1 MDAVLTQLEEAAS
14 VQLTA
19 CTSEERRLAEAKILQ
34 FRSQSQP
41 YELCY
46 LILNQSSN
54 DFLLYEAG
62 RCLSHAVVREWTE
75 VFSSSVNDGDNSK
88 ATQLLAFLLNWAS
101 QRGQQVST
109 ASRQRV
115 LGAAGALVKR
125 AAAAHAE
132 EVAAAWRSNNIGM
145 NTTQRRLARMRVLIS
160 PPDDPGPPCPILLRL
175 IEHIERLIQPVVQ
188 GDMDIDPLK
197 ENGAIHQCTLGLC
210 ILSALLDELS
220 YSEDSTQVDLPLE
233 THIFLRARFQDYEL
247 IRLFHG
253 LLCLTDRLV
262 HSWANFPLSSL
273 PAEHSELLFRLVS
286 CLDIVISWDFLPRS
300 LVGFLA
306 SLCKRPNHEV
316 CFRPSSKW
324 APVFGSES
332 LQATLQLFIKLH
344 TLVRSSDLLGARTLS
359 CFARLSSMTGPL
371 TDPDTLN
378 WTEELE
384 QQPPSTAYQFRL
396 LIFMDNLN
404 FWLEDDTTDMSA
416 STNSVLSA
424 FSSEEQLALSEE
436 CAKRLVNP
444 TSLPRIRL
452 SQLFAYE
459 LPILSELVLTVVLR
473 VSSAWEPVELALS
486 LPSSVASG
494 HCIDRDPQTIFQN
507 ASIVLVVLDRFFERL
522 CSLIIQCLHC
532 LTKWVHDPDGD
543 GRSAHEAVERLFNI
557 WVGLVDSIPSTG
569 SDPDVVEGELT
580 GLDGDWRKE
589 TTVATTLPLPLTTG
603 RTEELENRSHHVK
616 KLLHLL
622 VSNVSRHRV
631 RLFQFYLLSKLGPD
645 VGLRSM
651 DGLLGENIDLELDE
665 DDLTASEN
673 SLFACGFCGLAAT
686 DSSTRLLLQLTEDR
700 INQLVQIPKD
710 QSDQTAVIGLYE
722 DLHWILLVT
731 GHLIV
736 TGPASLTSVLRW
748 SSLLGTEF
756 SIAPQLLRMN
766 AQSTVDVS
774 TSRRFLCLAAGQRTT
789 PHEIWPPRDVDLDK
803 VPPLIRL
810 IGSLYRLLWLQTS
823 LNLGSAQLL
832 EDNLWLLT
840 RVATTYLCRNVMDPT
855 VLTDNKLQ
863 SCILDI
869 LQTDSS
875 VPSPAHRG
883 QGLSDSPMFGQLE
896 ARQNGTVAPADDVI
910 TVCVQGLMTC
920 GRLALSNW
928 SGEPQILTAVIRLIK
943 VLGRLVPNPSRSL
956 VCPAWYEICAIL
968 CGSQSITETWPNLT
982 TDSLI
987 ELTEACLCGSWA
999 IDKERLS
1006 PSLTDWQADSNNEP
1020 LLLQILHSLRAR
1032 LLYVLASFS
1041 RSSSEVDNSVVD
1053 QLLNCLANLRG
1064 LARALASLAP
1074 QSNAATDLISL
1085 VWTGVLY
1092 PALKGCAQV
1101 LIVQCH
1107 NSTEIVQNV
1116 LSLFSEVTESC
1127 LIYLASIPAAASSP
1141 SAKQYSSEHLEPS
1154 DVEQGVLGSE
1164 ASANFLN
1171 LSVTLCRNYAKQNT
1185 NKASFDPTA
1194 EDDRVAE
1201 LRLLLNLLTR
1211 ISAHEFELRL
1221 SGTYVSLDPVN
1232 DRSPTDAL
1240 APSTPVRTVEVTV
1253 IGLGY
1258 LLPLI
1263 TESMLMVPDL
1273 CNPFYSLALYA
1284 CELRIEG
1291 FSQLSD
1297 EKLTYF
1303 GRLIRLGI
1311 FGSAASDVPVAKT
1324 SISSS
1329 FSGPDNSVTH
1339 RCLELFT
1346 ILADYCLDLRSLP
1359 QPSDKELQA
1368 ANRLSSLLG
1377 LDTQLLMDLF
1387 GLITKSSYPV
1397 DLESVFSSL
1406 IISLIHMNPSAYA
1419 QLVTQWINSCPDS
1432 DTRDRL
1438 HMAFERLGT
1447 PSNPSMNCPPITC
1460 SYTAAFHDR
1469 KPTRLGRT
1477 DFQQRFHTFVAE
1489 VRAFV
1494 CRG

>member
-19 CTSEERRLAEAKILQ
+19 CTSEERRPAEAKILQ

-41 YELCY
+41 YELCC

-75 VFSSSVNDGDNSK
+75 VFLPSINDGDNSK

-101 QRGQQVST
+101 QRGQQVSA

-132 EVAAAWRSNNIGM
+132 EVAAAWRSNNTGM

-188 GDMDIDPLK
+188 GGMDIDLIK
-197 ENGAIHQCTLGLC
+197 ENGTVHQCTLGLC

-247 IRLFHG
+247 VRLFHG
-253 LLCLTDRLV
+253 LLCLADRLV
-262 HSWANFPLSSL
+262 HSWENFPISSL

-324 APVFGSES
+324 APVFGSEG
-332 LQATLQLFIKLH
+332 LQATLQLFIKQITACSFLCKLQLH
-344 TLVRSSDLLGARTLS
+344 TLVRSSDLLGTRTLS

-396 LIFMDNLN
+396 LLFMDILN
-404 FWLEDDTTDMSA
+404 FWLEDDTTET
-416 STNSVLSA
+416 STSTTSVLSA
-424 FSSEEQLALSEE
+424 FSPGEQLALSEE
-436 CAKRLVNP
+436 CAKRLINP
-444 TSLPRIRL
+444 TNLPRIRL

-473 VSSAWEPVELALS
+473 ASSAWEPVELALS
-486 LPSSVASG
+486 LPSSIASG
-494 HCIDRDPQTIFQN
+494 HCMDRDPQAIFQN
-507 ASIVLVVLDRFFERL
+507 ASIVLVVLDRFFNRL
-522 CSLIIQCLHC
+522 CSLIIQCLHF
-532 LTKWVHDPDGD
+532 LTKWVDDPDGD

-569 SDPDVVEGELT
+569 SNPDVVEDEITDLLGPN
-580 GLDGDWRKE
+580 GDWQKGAA
-589 TTVATTLPLPLTTG
+589 VANTLPLPLTTG

-622 VSNVSRHRV
+622 ISNVSRHRV

-651 DGLLGENIDLELDE
+651 DGLLSENVDLELDE
-665 DDLTASEN
+665 DDLTAFEN
-673 SLFACGFCGLAAT
+673 SLFACGFCGLAAA
-686 DSSTRLLLQLTEDR
+686 DSSTQLLLQLTEDR
-700 INQLVQIPKD
+700 INQLVRIPTE
-710 QSDQTAVIGLYE
+710 QSDQTTVFGLYE

-766 AQSTVDVS
+766 AQSTVDVP
-774 TSRRFLCLAAGQRTT
+774 TSRRFLCLAAGQRTN
-789 PHEIWPPRDVDLDK
+789 PNEIWPPCDVELDK

-810 IGSLYRLLWLQTS
+810 IGSLYRLLWFQTS

-855 VLTDNKLQ
+855 ILTDNKLQ

-875 VPSPAHRG
+875 VPSPAHQGRG
-883 QGLSDSPMFGQLE
+883 LNDISMFGQLD
-896 ARQNGTVAPADDVI
+896 ARQNGTAPLGDDVI

-928 SGEPQILTAVIRLIK
+928 SGEPQVLTAVIHLIK
-943 VLGRLVPNPSRSL
+943 VLGRLVPNPARSL

-968 CGSQSITETWPNLT
+968 CGHQSVTETWPNLT

-1006 PSLTDWQADSNNEP
+1006 PSLTDWQADSSSEP
-1020 LLLQILHSLRAR
+1020 LLLQLREGCVA
-1032 LLYVLASFS
+1032 VNKCAG
-1041 RSSSEVDNSVVD
+1041 
-1053 QLLNCLANLRG
+1053 NL
-1064 LARALASLAP
+1064 
-1074 QSNAATDLISL
+1074 D
-1085 VWTGVLY
+1085 
-1092 PALKGCAQV
+1092 
-1101 LIVQCH
+1101 
-1107 NSTEIVQNV
+1107 
-1116 LSLFSEVTESC
+1116 
-1127 LIYLASIPAAASSP
+1127 SP
-1141 SAKQYSSEHLEPS
+1141 
-1154 DVEQGVLGSE
+1154 VI
-1164 ASANFLN
+1164 
-1171 LSVTLCRNYAKQNT
+1171 R
-1185 NKASFDPTA
+1185 
-1194 EDDRVAE
+1194 
-1201 LRLLLNLLTR
+1201 
-1211 ISAHEFELRL
+1211 
-1221 SGTYVSLDPVN
+1221 
-1232 DRSPTDAL
+1232 
-1240 APSTPVRTVEVTV
+1240 TP
-1253 IGLGY
+1253 
-1258 LLPLI
+1258 
-1263 TESMLMVPDL
+1263 
-1273 CNPFYSLALYA
+1273 
-1284 CELRIEG
+1284 
-1291 FSQLSD
+1291 
-1297 EKLTYF
+1297 
-1303 GRLIRLGI
+1303 
-1311 FGSAASDVPVAKT
+1311 
-1324 SISSS
+1324 
-1329 FSGPDNSVTH
+1329 
-1339 RCLELFT
+1339 
-1346 ILADYCLDLRSLP
+1346 
-1359 QPSDKELQA
+1359 
-1368 ANRLSSLLG
+1368 
-1377 LDTQLLMDLF
+1377 
-1387 GLITKSSYPV
+1387 
-1397 DLESVFSSL
+1397 
-1406 IISLIHMNPSAYA
+1406 
-1419 QLVTQWINSCPDS
+1419 
-1432 DTRDRL
+1432 
-1438 HMAFERLGT
+1438 
-1447 PSNPSMNCPPITC
+1447 
-1460 SYTAAFHDR
+1460 
-1469 KPTRLGRT
+1469 
-1477 DFQQRFHTFVAE
+1477 
-1489 VRAFV
+1489 
-1494 CRG
+1494 